1 MLLKE
6 CKMQRQE
13 PPMVNR
19 RFLAYSLELRRS
31 LPQTRFPDKNGAT
44 GEIMLNANHTS
55 MMPIG
60 WPKNLDR
67 GQRLRKEALSKG
79 QEDIKAVLRSPV
91 LTHNYV
97 AFNHEQQKRRSAGD

>member
-31 LPQTRFPDKNGAT
+31 LPQTRCPDKNGAI
-44 GEIMLNANHTS
+44 GAIMLNANDTS

>member
-31 LPQTRFPDKNGAT
+31 LPQTRCPDKNGAI
-44 GEIMLNANHTS
+44 GAIMLNRKDTS

-60 WPKNLDR
+60 WPKNLDL
-67 GQRLRKEALSKG
+67 GKRLREEALSKG
-79 QEDIKAVLRSPV
+79 QEDIKAVFRSQFSSM
-91 LTHNYV
+91 LCG
-97 AFNHEQQKRRSAGD
+97 F